1 MSLFDFLIWFYGIPI
16 ISNHILLFRT
26 MEGDGDISIDFGE
39 DGDSQGDVDQE
50 PIAPQDQENVPGKR
64 TISFSYL

>member
-1 MSLFDFLIWFYGIPI
+1 
-16 ISNHILLFRT
+16 

-39 DGDSQGDVDQE
+39 DGDSQEDVDQE

-64 TISFSYL
+64 TISFYYLC

>member
-1 MSLFDFLIWFYGIPI
+1 
-16 ISNHILLFRT
+16 

-39 DGDSQGDVDQE
+39 DGDSQEDVDQE

-64 TISFSYL
+64 TISFSYLWWFI